1 MQTAQPG
8 ILAPVPR
15 SARYVSYTLE
25 PDTDPREALQALAAA
40 TGGSDVVVGLGPS
53 LVAVLDT
60 QVPGLHDFPSYSAR
74 GVDIPATP
82 TALWCWLRG
91 DDHGVLLHRS
101 LALSDLLAPAFAVE
115 QVIDSFMYRDSRD
128 LSGYIDGTENPQDEA
143 AVAAAIVQGQGP
155 GLDGSSFVAVQQW
168 WHELET
174 FKAMPEAE
182 QDNVFGRHQADN
194 EEFDEAPESAHVK
207 RAAQESFS
215 PEAFMV
221 RRSMPW
227 ADGMS
232 AGLVFVAFGKTFDA
246 YEAVLK
252 RMTGGEDGILDGLFR
267 FTRPVTGAYY
277 WCPPL
282 KDGGL
287 DLGAVGL

>member
-25 PDTDPREALQALAAA
+25 PDTDPREAPQALAAA

-53 LVAVLDT
+53 LVAVLDA
-60 QVPGLHDFPSYSAR
+60 QVPGLHDFPSYSSR

-287 DLGAVGL
+287 DLSAVGL